1 MGQYIG
7 VVRQKSKDDSTKHGY
22 RIEIRINNRARS
34 ITGTFDDEREA
45 AIAYDKV
52 AIRYNMKTN
61 ILKPIIK

>member
-1 MGQYIG
+1 MGKYIG
-7 VVRQKSKDDSTKHGY
+7 VVRQKKDVTRQCY
-22 RIEIRINNRARS
+22 RIEIRINNKARS

-61 ILKPIIK
+61 ILKPKTK